1 MKSYLLLTLKSI
13 NPSVQF
19 SVEYSKDQIPFLDI
33 LIKRNRNGVWM
44 DLQHNPQ
51 THKDVYLLS
60 TSSHSS
66 HCKENIPFCVAQRI
80 CTIAEHNTKK
90 LRNLENLKSHLSKY
104 QYPDSLI
111 KQEFQK
117 ALSIP
122 QKDLRKPKKPSNEN
136 ILPLIATFNPNN
148 PNIYSTIKSSV
159 HCSKNNI
166 SCFQNINLIR
176 SKRQPPNLKK
186 L

>member
-1 MKSYLLLTLKSI
+1 M
-13 NPSVQF
+13 
-19 SVEYSKDQIPFLDI
+19 
-33 LIKRNRNGVWM
+33 
-44 DLQHNPQ
+44 
-51 THKDVYLLS
+51 
-60 TSSHSS
+60 
-66 HCKENIPFCVAQRI
+66 
-80 CTIAEHNTKK
+80 CTIAEHSTKK
-90 LRNLENLKSHLSKY
+90 LRNLENLKSHLPKY

-159 HCSKNNI
+159 HCLKSNNV
-166 SCFQNINLIR
+166 SCFQNINLIQ
-176 SKRQPPNLKK
+176 SKHQHPNLKK